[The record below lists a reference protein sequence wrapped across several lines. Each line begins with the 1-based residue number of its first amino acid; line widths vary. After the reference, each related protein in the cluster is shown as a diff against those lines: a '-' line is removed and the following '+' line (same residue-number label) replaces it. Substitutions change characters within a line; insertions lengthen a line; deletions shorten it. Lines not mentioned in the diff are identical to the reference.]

1 VTAGSPVPPE
11 AFASALE
18 GLDAEAFAAFVGEA
32 YAATA
37 DAVEV
42 SAPRI
47 TVVNGDR
54 RTDLLAVSAA
64 SESVDDAAVDAAV
77 DAIVVARD
85 SLLNGDVPTE
95 GVAVVTPA
103 DLRERLLYAM
113 PPAEANAIAERALDA
128 PMRSTTY
135 PDPSGAGAAG
145 DAATGDATGGAD
157 GDVTEG
163 AGAGEEGGGGGG
175 VETTPRGVPGTAT
188 DTEPASAGPTG
199 TATAGSGNGR
209 ATGGAAAGGA
219 RPGPSAYRDADES
232 GEADRSRTLVAAV
245 VVVALLA
252 AAAVGAATVGDGLAP
267 GGTDELTDGGGADP
281 GDSSPAGSDAADGS
295 DGDDGD
301 AAVTDDGAAT
311 ADEGTVPTGD
321 DADAT
326 ASTDDGDP
334 TNGTAGEAARNT
346 DVAPTCERSAL
357 AVVQVQMNA
366 FRYNDN
372 RTNDGIRAAR
382 AFASPTNRE
391 AVGSVEQFV
400 SLFETPSY
408 APMLTY
414 DTAQYSV
421 PRVDNDTAE
430 IEVVTREN
438 GSVTGRYE
446 FRLVRVPGGS
456 AGTSADLGDVDD
468 CWMTR
473 SVGATE

>member
-1 VTAGSPVPPE
+1 MTAGSPVPPE

-42 SAPRI
+42 NAPRV
-47 TVVNGDR
+47 TVVDGDR

-64 SESVDDAAVDAAV
+64 SESVDDAAVEAGVDAAV

-85 SLLNGDVPTE
+85 SLLDGGAPTE
-95 GVAVVTPA
+95 GVAVVTPG

-113 PPAEANAIAERALDA
+113 PPEESNAIAERALDA

-135 PDPSGAGAAG
+135 PDSSGTGAAEGVASADTTGGAG
-145 DAATGDATGGAD
+145 DVATGGAGD
-157 GDVTEG
+157 GEVAEG
-163 AGAGEEGGGGGG
+163 DEGDESGG
-175 VETTPRGVPGTAT
+175 VGTTPRGVPETAT
-188 DTEPASAGPTG
+188 ATAPAGAGPTG
-199 TATAGSGNGR
+199 PTAGSRDER
-209 ATGGAAAGGA
+209 AAGGAAAGGA
-219 RPGPSAYRDADES
+219 RPGPSESRDADGS
-232 GEADRSRTLVAAV
+232 TEADRSRALVAAV

-267 GGTDELTDGGGADP
+267 GGTDGAIDGGGADP
-281 GDSSPAGSDAADGS
+281 GDSSPTESDAADG
-295 DGDDGD
+295 DDAG
-301 AAVTDDGAAT
+301 AT
-311 ADEGTVPTGD
+311 ATTDD

-326 ASTDDGDP
+326 ASTGDGDP

-346 DVAPTCERSAL
+346 AVAPTCERSAL

-372 RTNDGIRAAR
+372 ATNDGIRAAR

-391 AVGSVEQFV
+391 AVGSVEQFI

-421 PRVDNDTAE
+421 PRVDDETAE

-473 SVGATE
+473 SVAATE